1 MPDAWARDDSKTT
14 HRWRDGAVNTHL
26 LWLVS
31 SGISCCRVMSRASK
45 EKQQWDKKR
54 NMGSVGM
61 IDGSANLE
69 TALSSPA
76 AMLSGTT
83 FNLVLDAHGTHVG
96 VTFRKMLPG
105 QWNYGDNSKCKTI
118 QGKKWSKLKALTR
131 YLQMPFCT
139 MSKQWDLEPRDSRQW
154 QTSYG

>member
-1 MPDAWARDDSKTT
+1 
-14 HRWRDGAVNTHL
+14 
-26 LWLVS
+26 
-31 SGISCCRVMSRASK
+31 MSRASK

-83 FNLVLDAHGTHVG
+83 FNLVFDTRGK
-96 VTFRKMLPG
+96 FRKNVARSMKS
-105 QWNYGDNSKCKTI
+105 W
-118 QGKKWSKLKALTR
+118 
-131 YLQMPFCT
+131 
-139 MSKQWDLEPRDSRQW
+139 
-154 QTSYG
+154 